1 MTTEDLAELKAARAG
16 RGEAATHEDLT
27 LCYRTFLGREPDAAG
42 LSTWGERIAAG
53 MAFDELAAVFRG
65 SPEYLNL
72 KAGAETPP
80 VFTLDQIDE
89 IWAGLHDPKRA
100 VQCKRSVL
108 GLPEDFDPGL
118 DPDSEAWRDQQLV
131 LWSRITGRTDYDPA
145 RDEDTPEIPRMDAV
159 LRPSF
164 YATRQTGIV
173 GDHLIAMGQLLKRA
187 DLRPGARVLEYGAGF
202 GQIALAFA
210 RTGIKAETVD
220 VNPAFCAVVSQLA
233 ERYQVDLTAHV
244 GTFGHNPAGEPAA
257 YDVIYFYE
265 SFHHCLDFRAV
276 LPRLKAM
283 LKPGGRILM
292 AGEPIFA
299 APHPTLPYA
308 WGIRLDGEC
317 VAVMRQ
323 RGWMELGFQED
334 YLLKV
339 FAEAGF
345 GAVKHPSADHY
356 ATVYEFRAQ

>member
-1 MTTEDLAELKAARAG
+1 MTDAHEQVLATARAG

-42 LSTWGERIAAG
+42 LQTWGQKIEAG
-53 MAFDELAAVFRG
+53 MSFDELAAVFRG
-65 SPEYLNL
+65 SPEYLGRQGG
-72 KAGAETPP
+72 KDTPVVFGA
-80 VFTLDQIDE
+80 DQIDD
-89 IWAGLHDPKRA
+89 IWKGLHDPAR
-100 VQCKRSVL
+100 VISCKLSTMR
-108 GLPEDFDPGL
+108 LPEGFDLTL
-118 DPDSEAWRDQQLV
+118 DPDSEAWRAQQLD
-131 LWSRITGRTDYDPA
+131 LWALITRRTDYDPL
-145 RDEDTPEIPRMDAV
+145 RDEDTPEIGEMDAV

-164 YATRQTGIV
+164 YATKQTAIV
-173 GDHLIAMGQLLKRA
+173 GDHLLGMGQLLKRA

-210 RTGIKAETVD
+210 RTGVTVDTVD
-220 VNPAFCAVVSQLA
+220 VNPAFCGAVRQLA
-233 ERYQVDLTAHV
+233 ERYEVDLTAHV
-244 GTFGHNPAGEPAA
+244 GTFGDNPASEPAA
-257 YDVIYFYE
+257 YDLIYFYE

-276 LPRLKAM
+276 LPKLRAM

-299 APHPTLPYA
+299 GPHPALPYP

-334 YLLKV
+334 YLMKV

-345 GAVKHPSADHY
+345 SGMKHPSNDHY
-356 ATVYEFRAQ
+356 AIVYEFRTV

>member
-1 MTTEDLAELKAARAG
+1 MTSDILAQLETARAG
-16 RGEAATHEDLT
+16 RGDAATREDLA
-27 LCYRTFLGREPDAAG
+27 LCYRAFLGREPDPAG
-42 LSTWGERIAAG
+42 LQTWGERIDAG
-53 MAFDELAAVFRG
+53 MPFSELTAVFRG
-65 SPEYLNL
+65 SPEYLSL
-72 KAGAETPP
+72 KPDGDTPP
-80 VFTLDQIDE
+80 VFGLDQIDE
-89 IWAGLHDPKRA
+89 VWRGLHDPARV
-100 VQCKRSVL
+100 VQAKRSVL
-108 GLPEDFDPGL
+108 GLPEDFDPAL
-118 DPDSEAWRDQQLV
+118 DPDSDAWRAQQLD
-131 LWSRITGRTDYDPA
+131 LWSRITGRADYDPL
-145 RDEDTPEIPRMDAV
+145 RDEDTPEISRMDAV

-164 YATRQTGIV
+164 YHTRETAIV

-210 RTGIKAETVD
+210 RTGVKAETVD

-233 ERYQVDLTAHV
+233 ERYQVDLTSHV
-244 GTFGHNPAGEPAA
+244 GTFGDNPAGEPAA

-265 SFHHCLDFRAV
+265 SFHHCLDFKTV

-292 AGEPIFA
+292 AGEPIFV

-308 WGIRLDGEC
+308 WGVRLDGEC

-345 GAVKHPSADHY
+345 TAAKHPSADHY
-356 ATVYEFRAQ
+356 ATVYEFSAV